1 MKKIL
6 VPIDGTCRSKK
17 SLDFILEKFSKD
29 DFEITLINI
38 GDVSEIGFSNIPQST
53 FIDEKLTQI
62 KEKSSYILDQ
72 CKKKLPGYEVKKC
85 FLFGN
90 PGKEIVSKSIDHDFD
105 IIVMTKSTKKN
116 FIDSI
121 GSVTQYVVK
130 KAKCIVIIVPE
141 EY

>member
-1 MKKIL
+1 MKKML
-6 VPIDGTCRSKK
+6 VPIDGTYRCKK
-17 SLDFILEKFSKD
+17 SLEFILEKFSKD
-29 DFEITLINI
+29 EFEITLINI
-38 GDVSEIGFSNIPQST
+38 GDVSEVGFTNIPQST
-53 FIDEKLTQI
+53 FIDERLTQI
-62 KEKSSYILDQ
+62 KEKGGYILDQ
-72 CKKKLPGYEVKKC
+72 CKNKLAGYNVKKC

-105 IIVMTKSTKKN
+105 MIVMTKSTKKN

-141 EY
+141 Q